1 MESPGSPEHIVL
13 LMQAQLLGA
22 GTGGPS
28 ELLLF
33 SPLKRQ
39 QVELSAEIE
48 LLRKDS
54 ACNE

>member
-33 SPLKRQ
+33 SPLKRR

-48 LLRKDS
+48 LLRKDT

>member
-22 GTGGPS
+22 VTGGPS

-39 QVELSAEIE
+39 QVEFSVEIE